1 MAVIETKYER
11 GAAVG
16 STYEFDKHDVPAR
29 MKIIRGIEARKEIII
44 RFDLQAENEKK
55 N

>member
-11 GAAVG
+11 DAAVG
-16 STYEFDKHDVPAR
+16 STYEFDRHDTPKMV
-29 MKIIRGIEARKEIII
+29 KIIKGIEARKEIII